1 MHRGAFIILL
11 ICILS
16 GCRTEEAPS
25 TVLRDDFKPLFDA
38 HQVEGSILIY
48 DLRDDTF
55 TGYNAARFEASLV
68 PASTYKIFNALIA
81 LETGVLAD
89 ENEVIPWDGVE
100 RGYDMWNQDHT
111 LRSGIKY
118 SAVWFY
124 QEVARRIGEERM
136 QHYVDAAGYG
146 NQDISGG
153 IDQFWLGGGLRITS
167 AQQIDILRRL
177 YHDDLPFSQRTM
189 GIVKDIIILEETD
202 AYIFRGKTGWHDQT
216 GWLVGY
222 LEQDEN
228 VYFFATTIANMK
240 SEHIQAREAVTRD
253 VFKHLGLM

>member
-1 MHRGAFIILL
+1 MHRVAFLIAIILV
-11 ICILS
+11 LS
-16 GCRTEEAPS
+16 GCRNEETS
-25 TVLRDDFKPLFDA
+25 SIVLRADFRPLFEA

-48 DLRDDTF
+48 DLREDTF
-55 TGYNAARFEASLV
+55 TGYNAERFETAYV
-68 PASTYKIFNALIA
+68 PASTYKIFNSLVA

-89 ENEVIPWDGVE
+89 ENEVIPWDGKE
-100 RGYDMWNQDHT
+100 RAWDMWNQDHT
-111 LRSGIKY
+111 LRSALKY

-124 QEVARRIGEERM
+124 QEVARRVGEERM

-153 IDQFWLGGGLRITS
+153 IDMFWLGGGLRITS

-177 YHDDLPFSQRTM
+177 YHDELSFSQRTM
-189 GIVKDIIILEETD
+189 DIVKDIIVLEETED
-202 AYIFRGKTGWHDQT
+202 SVFRGKTGWHDQT

-222 LEQDEN
+222 LEQNEN
-228 VYFFATTIANMK
+228 VYFFATTIAIMK
-240 SEHIQAREAVTRD
+240 SEDSRAREAVTRD